1 MLEEGEEE
9 DTELVTTDNL
19 DYTATG
25 PDHSLVV
32 KTGCNLVAEAGMEPG
47 CNLPVE
53 AGCNSLGV
61 GGCKLLM
68 EAGLPVAGCNLT
80 VETGCNSLG
89 VGGCKLL
96 TEPGCTLPV
105 DSGRNLPLVL
115 VGWSTRTVGEVLV
128 ESRQS

>member
-19 DYTATG
+19 DYTAAG

-32 KTGCNLVAEAGMEPG
+32 KTGWNLVAEAGMEPG

-68 EAGLPVAGCNLT
+68 EAG
-80 VETGCNSLG
+80 
-89 VGGCKLL
+89 
-96 TEPGCTLPV
+96 CTLPV